1 MEAKDSPS
9 ISNPYVWNPD
19 TDFRPVDSLTH
30 SEANSQ
36 ANLLREAVREH
47 NRRYYVKNDPII
59 ADGTY
64 DVLFKRLQTLEQ
76 EFDLDTEGSPT
87 RRVGGEPV
95 DEFETVAHISR
106 MLSIQQSGDV
116 ADVHDFDAHIK
127 RETGRTDIEY
137 VCEPKFDGISLAL
150 YYEDGTLIRALTR
163 GDGTE
168 GDDVTQ
174 NVRTVHSIPLE
185 LEGNRPEMLVVRGEL
200 YMPRDE
206 FQEYN
211 QTRIESGKDPLANPR
226 NAVAGTIRQQ
236 DPDIVAN
243 RPLDFYTFG
252 VLESSTGFQSRFD
265 QHNAF
270 ASYGLPV
277 SNLVE
282 VVDSIEEA
290 IEYREKIVSQR
301 DQLNVAVDGTVIKV
315 NNCSLQDRLG
325 STSSH
330 PRWAF
335 AYKLPPRTEHTTVRE
350 IVLQVGRTGQITP
363 VALLDPVDVGGVTV
377 SRASLHNPEQIES
390 LGVDIGDK
398 VVVERAGDVIPQVS
412 EVVESQSEGHYSYP
426 SECPVCGSTIQRD
439 GPIARCPGGFSCS
452 AQKRRSIQHYTSRH
466 GLDIDGFG
474 EETISRFIDEGLV
487 TAIHDIYELSV
498 DDIAQLD
505 GYGEKSARNLIESID
520 DSRTPDLDEF
530 LAALSIQ
537 EVGSTIAKSLAR
549 EFTSL
554 ENIREATVEDLQSV
568 DDIGPVAARHI
579 VSFFNSEA
587 NTESL
592 DELLTHFS
600 PQFDETEI
608 GDEFNGM
615 TVVFTGSLPFY
626 SRSEAS
632 DIVESE
638 GGNVT
643 SSVSSNTDLLVV
655 GENPGST
662 KQQDAENNGV
672 RTVSGTEFEQQLE
685 SL

>member
-1 MEAKDSPS
+1 
-9 ISNPYVWNPD
+9 
-19 TDFRPVDSLTH
+19 
-30 SEANSQ
+30 
-36 ANLLREAVREH
+36 
-47 NRRYYVKNDPII
+47 
-59 ADGTY
+59 
-64 DVLFKRLQTLEQ
+64 
-76 EFDLDTEGSPT
+76 
-87 RRVGGEPV
+87 
-95 DEFETVAHISR
+95 
-106 MLSIQQSGDV
+106 
-116 ADVHDFDAHIK
+116 
-127 RETGRTDIEY
+127 
-137 VCEPKFDGISLAL
+137 
-150 YYEDGTLIRALTR
+150 
-163 GDGTE
+163 
-168 GDDVTQ
+168 
-174 NVRTVHSIPLE
+174 
-185 LEGNRPEMLVVRGEL
+185 
-200 YMPRDE
+200 
-206 FQEYN
+206 
-211 QTRIESGKDPLANPR
+211 
-226 NAVAGTIRQQ
+226 
-236 DPDIVAN
+236 
-243 RPLDFYTFG
+243 
-252 VLESSTGFQSRFD
+252 
-265 QHNAF
+265 
-270 ASYGLPV
+270 
-277 SNLVE
+277 
-282 VVDSIEEA
+282 
-290 IEYREKIVSQR
+290 
-301 DQLNVAVDGTVIKV
+301 
-315 NNCSLQDRLG
+315 
-325 STSSH
+325 
-330 PRWAF
+330 
-335 AYKLPPRTEHTTVRE
+335 
-350 IVLQVGRTGQITP
+350 
-363 VALLDPVDVGGVTV
+363 
-377 SRASLHNPEQIES
+377 
-390 LGVDIGDK
+390 
-398 VVVERAGDVIPQVS
+398 
-412 EVVESQSEGHYSYP
+412 
-426 SECPVCGSTIQRD
+426 
-439 GPIARCPGGFSCS
+439 
-452 AQKRRSIQHYTSRH
+452 
-466 GLDIDGFG
+466 
-474 EETISRFIDEGLV
+474 V